1 MQVQVK
7 VLELCYLNNRLYD
20 VGETLYV
27 AESDASAPCFERLDL
42 EDSDAVER
50 PRRGRPRK
58 GSMAA
63 EGSEDE

>member
-20 VGETLYV
+20 VGETLSV
-27 AESDASAPCFERLDL
+27 AESDAAAPCFERLDF
-42 EDSDAVER
+42 EDSDVVER

-58 GSMAA
+58 EVASAGDAT
-63 EGSEDE
+63 E

>member
-20 VGETLYV
+20 VGETLSV

-42 EDSDAVER
+42 EDSDVVER

-58 GSMAA
+58 EVASAGDAT
-63 EGSEDE
+63 E

>member
-20 VGETLYV
+20 AGETIIV
-27 AESDASAPCFERLDL
+27 DEETSKAPCFERLDL

-50 PRRGRPRK
+50 PRRGRSRK
-58 GSMAA
+58 DMAA
-63 EGSEDE
+63 QGDDNA

>member
-20 VGETLYV
+20 VGDTLYV
-27 AESDASAPCFERLDL
+27 EESDASAPCFERLDL

-58 GSMAA
+58 EVTSAGDAT
-63 EGSEDE
+63 E